1 MINLILHTF
10 EIDENMIVRSPGYL
24 VFVTNFFLDLGS
36 ADLKEIHP
44 SAVNWFFIAFM
55 TFYIYLFS
63 STGSGLSR

>member
-1 MINLILHTF
+1 MVNLILHTS

-24 VFVTNFFLDLGS
+24 VFVTNFFRDIGS
-36 ADLKEIHP
+36 ADLKEIDL

-55 TFYIYLFS
+55 TFCIYLFS